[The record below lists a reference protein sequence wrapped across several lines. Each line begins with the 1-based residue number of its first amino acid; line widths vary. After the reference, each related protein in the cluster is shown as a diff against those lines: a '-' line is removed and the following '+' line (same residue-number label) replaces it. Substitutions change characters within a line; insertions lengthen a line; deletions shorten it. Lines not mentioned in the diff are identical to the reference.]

1 MYLMFIILLLT
12 IMSFITISKGF
23 GMRTFGMYTSL
34 STISTSTTTSTLL
47 RMMSTQPSG
56 PKVYDLDVQKFNK
69 ILNEN
74 RSSFQILDV
83 REPNELDVVKLPFS
97 DVINLPLST
106 AGEWSGKI
114 ETGMMLDPTKP
125 TICLC
130 HHGIISLSSLKLL
143 SLTLSLHYH

>member
-1 MYLMFIILLLT
+1 MKTY
-12 IMSFITISKGF
+12 
-23 GMRTFGMYTSL
+23 GMYTSL
-34 STISTSTTTSTLL
+34 TTISTSTISSTFL
-47 RMMSTQPSG
+47 RMMTTQSGGG
-56 PKVYDLDVQKFNK
+56 PKVYDLDVQKFSK

-130 HHGIISLSSLKLL
+130 HHGN
-143 SLTLSLHYH
+143 

>member
-130 HHGIISLSSLKLL
+130 HHGSSL
-143 SLTLSLHYH
+143 